1 MKLGKVGSEETGKR
15 SRTKEEEEEEEFG
28 VDVRELRL

>member
-1 MKLGKVGSEETGKR
+1 VKLGKVGSEETGKR
-15 SRTKEEEEEEEFG
+15 SRTKEEEEEEFG